1 MAAPVASIEALNG
14 FDSLHCPACGHIIFG
29 EDQTDDGFCPH
40 LVFFV
45 DWVGELSF
53 GHGGEEGASTEEQER
68 LLTAWEG
75 AEDADQAVR
84 AMADALPSHAVVLE
98 LVEPARGGGH
108 DGSYCA
114 AAFLLGQ
121 EDS

>member
-14 FDSLHCPACGHIIFG
+14 FNSLHCPACGHTIFG
-29 EDQTDDGFCPH
+29 EDQTDHGFCPH

-53 GHGGEEGASTEEQER
+53 GHAGEEGELTEEQER
-68 LLTAWEG
+68 LLTAWET
-75 AEDADQAVR
+75 ADGTEVGVR
-84 AMADALPSHAVVLE
+84 AMADLLPQHAVVLE
-98 LVEPARGGGH
+98 LVKTARGGGH

-114 AAFLLGQ
+114 AAFDLAHQ
-121 EDS
+121 D